1 VDISEKINQE
11 LLKKENLEREL
22 RELRNSFVIAEEQIS
37 EKKMSKSY
45 LHKLIK
51 QNRLNL
57 LSMTLMERQ
66 SKNYYYNYLLEGN
79 EKDLIN
85 FLKKIKEEKF
95 SIIKKSPIK
104 MEKNTLEMGFELFD
118 EAESFSN
125 EEEEEKLVEMRKR
138 IFLRKEIDLEFL
150 SFNKEAGIVILRD
163 AGKSI
168 KRFFINKEESIEYL
182 GEVYRLKVENGRLI
196 IE

>member
-1 VDISEKINQE
+1 MDISEKINQE
-11 LLKKENLEREL
+11 LLKKENLEKEL
-22 RELRNSFVIAEEQIS
+22 KELRNSFVVSEEQLS
-37 EKKMSKSY
+37 EKKLSKSY

-51 QNRLNL
+51 ENRLNL
-57 LSMTLMERQ
+57 LNMTLIERQ

-95 SIIKKSPIK
+95 LIIKKNSIK
-104 MEKNTLEMGFELFD
+104 MGKNTLAMGFELFD
-118 EAESFSN
+118 ETESFSN
-125 EEEEEKLVEMRKR
+125 EREEEKLIEMRKR
-138 IFLRKEIDLEFL
+138 IFLTKEIDFEFL

-163 AGKSI
+163 AGKST
-168 KRFFINKEESIEYL
+168 KRFFINKGESIEYL